1 MDYYFQAPLTLLD
14 NFISNM
20 IKMYLL
26 QDIYNQK
33 QLRVFYGD
41 LVLQK
46 LDGKHQYI
54 IQVEY

>member
-1 MDYYFQAPLTLLD
+1 MDNYFQAPLTQLD
-14 NFISNM
+14 NFTSNM

>member
-1 MDYYFQAPLTLLD
+1 MDYYFQAPLTQLD

>member
-26 QDIYNQK
+26 RDIYNQK

-41 LVLQK
+41 SVLQK
-46 LDGKHQYI
+46 LDGKHLYI